1 MGSSE
6 GGFLDTQTPDSF
18 QSGDF
23 SSVLK
28 SYGVYGNIAVLVAGI
43 LTPIILSSLLLGNK
57 RGKQRGVPVNVGG
70 KAGYAVR
77 NARVTELVAVPWEGA
92 TTMAALFEQSCKK
105 NSRNRFLGTRKL
117 ISKEFVTASDGRKF
131 EKLHLGDYEWQ
142 TYGEVLD
149 RASNFASG
157 LVKLGH
163 NVDTRAAI
171 FSETRAEW
179 LIAFQGCFRQNV
191 TVVTVYASLGEDALI
206 HSLNET
212 SATTLIC
219 DSKQLKKLAAI
230 RTSLQTIQNVI
241 YIEDDGSSKDNG
253 LFESLSD
260 WTVASFSEVERL
272 GKTSPVP
279 ANLPSKN
286 GIAVI
291 MYTSGSTGLPKGV
304 MVTHG
309 NIVATAAAVMT
320 VIPGID
326 SKDVYLAYLPLAH
339 VFELAA
345 ESVMLAAGCRIGYGS
360 PLTFTDTSTKIKKG
374 TRGDASVL
382 KPTLM
387 AAVPAILDRVR
398 DGVLKKV
405 EDNGGLVKT
414 LFNVGYKRRLAAV
427 EGSWFGAWGLEKMLW
442 DFVVFKKIRTL
453 LGGQLR
459 FMLCGGAPLSGNSQ
473 RFINICM
480 GTPIGQGYGLTET
493 FAGAAFSEADDT
505 TVGRVGPPLPCSY
518 IKLVS
523 WEEGGYMMSDKPMP
537 RGEILVGG
545 HSVTAGY
552 FKNQEK
558 TEEVYQVDENGMR
571 WFYTGDIGRFHPD
584 GCLEIIDRKKD
595 IVKLQH
601 GEYISLGK
609 VESVLVLS
617 NYVDNIMLHA
627 DPFHS
632 YCVALVVPVH
642 QVLEKWAKE
651 AGIDYKDI
659 HDLCEKAEA
668 INEVQQSLSK
678 VGKAAKLGKFEL
690 PAKIKLLAD
699 PWTPQS
705 GLVTAALKIKREQL
719 KSKFKNE
726 LTKLYE

>member
-1 MGSSE
+1 MGDSE
-6 GGFLDTQTPDSF
+6 GNLLNTKMLDSF

-23 SSVLK
+23 LSVLK
-28 SYGVYGNIAVLVAGI
+28 SYGVYGIVGAIVVGI
-43 LTPIILSSLLLGNK
+43 LVPILFKGSK

-70 KAGYAVR
+70 EAGYAVR
-77 NARVTELVAVPWEGA
+77 NARVTELIDVPWKGA
-92 TTMAALFEQSCKK
+92 TTMAALFELSCKK
-105 NSRNRFLGTRKL
+105 HSRNRFLGTRKL
-117 ISKEFVTASDGRKF
+117 IEKEFVTASDGRKY

-142 TYGEVLD
+142 TYGEVFN

-163 NVDTRAAI
+163 DVDTRAAI

-179 LIAFQGCFRQNV
+179 LIAFQGCFRQNI

-230 RTSLQTIQNVI
+230 STSLKTIQNVI
-241 YIEDDGSSKDNG
+241 CFEDDESSKDTG
-253 LFESLSD
+253 LSESLSNL
-260 WTVASFSEVERL
+260 TVASFSEVERL

-345 ESVMLAAGCRIGYGS
+345 ESVMLTAGCRIGYSS
-360 PLTFTDTSTKIKKG
+360 PLTFTDTSNKIKKG
-374 TRGDASVL
+374 TKGDASVL

-405 EDNGGLVKT
+405 EDTGGLVKT
-414 LFNVGYKRRLAAV
+414 LFDVGYKRRLAAV

-442 DFVVFKKIRTL
+442 DFVVFKKIRAL
-453 LGGQLR
+453 LGGHIR

-473 RFINICM
+473 HFINICM
-480 GTPIGQGYGLTET
+480 GAPIGQGYGLTET

-505 TVGRVGPPLPCSY
+505 MVGRVGPPLPCCY

-523 WEEGGYMMSDKPMP
+523 WEEGGYLTSDKPMP
-537 RGEILVGG
+537 RGEIVVGG

-552 FKNQEK
+552 FNNQEK
-558 TEEVYQVDENGMR
+558 TNEVYKVDEMGMR
-571 WFYTGDIGRFHPD
+571 WFYSGDIGRFHPD

-609 VESVLVLS
+609 VESALMSS
-617 NYVDNIMLHA
+617 NYVDNVMLHA

-642 QVLEKWAKE
+642 QALEKWAKE
-651 AGIDYKDI
+651 AGIEFQDLS
-659 HDLCEKAEA
+659 DLCEKAEA
-668 INEVQQSLSK
+668 VNEVQQSLSK
-678 VGKAAKLGKFEL
+678 VGKASKLDKFEL
-690 PAKIKLLAD
+690 PSKIKLLAE
-699 PWTPQS
+699 PWTPES
-705 GLVTAALKIKREQL
+705 GLVTAALKIKREQI
-719 KSKFKNE
+719 KAKFKTE
-726 LTKLYE
+726 LTKLYA